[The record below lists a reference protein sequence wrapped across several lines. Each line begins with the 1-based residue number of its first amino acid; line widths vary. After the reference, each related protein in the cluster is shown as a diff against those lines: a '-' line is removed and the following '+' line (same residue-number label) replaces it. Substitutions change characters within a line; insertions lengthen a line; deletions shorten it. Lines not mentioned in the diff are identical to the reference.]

1 MVNIDG
7 CWLLLLRFRLPFLR
21 AGQGANFPWAGNKFF
36 LVRVQILACRGVLLL
51 LIIFTTS
58 STESVTA

>member
-1 MVNIDG
+1 MAVGYCYCDSDS
-7 CWLLLLRFRLPFLR
+7 RFLR

-51 LIIFTTS
+51 LMIFITS